1 MFLSSGSLYNLGG
14 LTCILE
20 GSNHLFHI
28 LTLVFD
34 YSDPSPLTRPRLL
47 YINFSQQNT
56 SIIFLFLPSVS
67 LVILTTTASAASVLL
82 NTASVMI
89 INSQSL
95 IVISVVKWERMLYF
109 ILLPMLVIY
118 GWLLIM
124 FLFVRRG
131 QFRVFLLHLYC
142 KKFSLELFAVI
153 IVVGGWA

>member
-1 MFLSSGSLYNLGG
+1 MFLSSGTRDNLGG
-14 LTCILE
+14 IICILE
-20 GSNHLFHI
+20 GSKHLFHI

-34 YSDPSPLTRPRLL
+34 YSDSSPLTRPRLL
-47 YINFSQQNT
+47 YFNFSQQNT

-67 LVILTTTASAASVLL
+67 LVILTTTASAASVLV

-95 IVISVVKWERMLYF
+95 IVISGVKWERMLNY
-109 ILLPMLVIY
+109 ILLPRLVIY

-131 QFRVFLLHLYC
+131 VSLLHLHY
-142 KKFSLELFAVI
+142 KKFSLELFVI
-153 IVVGGWA
+153 IVVGGRA